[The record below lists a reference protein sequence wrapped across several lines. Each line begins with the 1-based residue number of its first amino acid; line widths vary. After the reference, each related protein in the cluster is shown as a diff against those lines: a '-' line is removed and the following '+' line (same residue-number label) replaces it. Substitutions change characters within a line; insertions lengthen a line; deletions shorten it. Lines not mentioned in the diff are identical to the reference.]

1 MKWISGFRHFLS
13 WLCLQ
18 VRYSLKH
25 LERLSRSVLA
35 SLRYTPVRKRR
46 VYLLYCSCLLTYL
59 LVLGIKPGQVYAQED
74 TPTPTNQ
81 PIYVTPTPEVEDFTC
96 PGTQPQGWGEV
107 TPSAYWNLKCGQCV
121 TPVSNYAWPTLDP
134 DVWGTPVPTE
144 IQGVTEYEFTWLEDF
159 NSGVQYYPKINY
171 HTETAGVT
179 IRFAGKSF
187 AMHSTESGQYYTN
200 AFDTTL
206 SLTRTTTGT
215 EYSISLGFE
224 NLTSENITVT
234 LGSGSGIEQV
244 ITIPPETGT
253 QELFRDT
260 VVPPGTAIVD
270 KIVTVY
276 VEYSK
281 GWGID
286 YRIWWSGATTAAFS
300 TADEVW
306 DMTWYQSIMSE
317 TEPETGSGYCAT
329 VEGEEAGGLGEDE
342 DTFQLPGINIGV
354 ADCVTVAGITVPLD
368 WTDTLFGTGWE
379 DWILPGMQICFT
391 PIDFGTLT
399 LFGITID
406 LDLIA
411 LGMAGVVLIRLIT
424 RS

>member
-1 MKWISGFRHFLS
+1 MKWISGFRHFLY

-81 PIYVTPTPEVEDFTC
+81 PIYVTPVPEVEDFTC

-107 TPSAYWNLKCGQCV
+107 TPSAYWNLNCGQCV
-121 TPVSNYAWPTLDP
+121 TPVSNYVWPTLDP
-134 DVWGTPVPTE
+134 EIWGTPVPTE
-144 IQGVTEYEFTWLEDF
+144 IVNITNYEGVYMDYQNVVFPPDELQRYETVNGLFGYLGRGWKTYSSTSHEMYTAAMKIHYGGNSTGSYGFTFRIKAYNYTTNDDLVYMTVERDGFIQGVYPVSPGQSVELDVVTGTFPGTWDYEAILTVYTEDDRDGGAYDVYIT
-159 NSGVQYYPKINY
+159 
-171 HTETAGVT
+171 TETIAPAGARLDSV
-179 IRFAGKSF
+179 IEFMYQQHIWVDPVEEIDSYCSSVQAEG
-187 AMHSTESGQYYTN
+187 
-200 AFDTTL
+200 
-206 SLTRTTTGT
+206 TGT
-215 EYSISLGFE
+215 EG
-224 NLTSENITVT
+224 
-234 LGSGSGIEQV
+234 
-244 ITIPPETGT
+244 
-253 QELFRDT
+253 
-260 VVPPGTAIVD
+260 
-270 KIVTVY
+270 
-276 VEYSK
+276 
-281 GWGID
+281 
-286 YRIWWSGATTAAFS
+286 
-300 TADEVW
+300 
-306 DMTWYQSIMSE
+306 
-317 TEPETGSGYCAT
+317 
-329 VEGEEAGGLGEDE
+329 DE

-379 DWILPGMQICFT
+379 DWNLPGMQICFT